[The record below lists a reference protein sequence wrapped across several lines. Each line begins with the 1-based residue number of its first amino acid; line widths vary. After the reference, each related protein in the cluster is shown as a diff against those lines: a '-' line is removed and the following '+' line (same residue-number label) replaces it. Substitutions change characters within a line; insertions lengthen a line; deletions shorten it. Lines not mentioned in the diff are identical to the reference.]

1 MFQVNQKRS
10 IMKMKFLSISFIIYI
25 LNLIPSE
32 GQIVYGLKECIGI
45 GLEKNFSI
53 LVAKN
58 SETVSTNNF
67 TLGNAGYLPALDLS
81 SRYSGTLNN
90 TTQNLTAGGQNVTN
104 GIYNTTANAGVTLGW
119 TIFNG
124 FNVQTTYKKLDE
136 LKQLGSLNSQLSA
149 EYLISDIVSGYYNY
163 VDQVQALNNV
173 KYALTLS
180 RERLRID
187 ETRYLLGSSSKLQV
201 LQSRVYVNTD
211 SSKLSKQIEVVRA
224 AQIRLNELMAAE
236 DLAVRFVTKDT
247 SIDVDAT
254 LLYDP
259 LLEQTLKGNTSLII
273 ASKNKSISELDYKLV
288 VSRSYPY
295 LNFSTGYS
303 YNLNT
308 YSSGT
313 NKSQVTNGMNYGLT
327 LGVNIFDG
335 FNQKR
340 SIRNSSLELQ
350 NKELKYLELE
360 QGVRADLLTLY
371 NAYSNNLRLIR
382 LEEQN
387 LQTAAEN
394 LDIALERYK
403 LGSLSGLDL
412 REVQKSLLDA
422 KDRLLAVQY
431 QTKLAEISLQL
442 ISGQIMKYYK

>member
-1 MFQVNQKRS
+1 MRLLT
-10 IMKMKFLSISFIIYI
+10 LSIFIV
-25 LNLIPSE
+25 LTLKQVD
-32 GQIVYGLKECIGI
+32 GQVVYGLKDCIGI
-45 GLEKNFSI
+45 GLERNFSI
-53 LVAKN
+53 LVARN
-58 SETVSTNNF
+58 NETVSNNNY
-67 TLGNAGYLPALDLS
+67 TPGNAGYLPTLDLS

-90 TTQNLTAGGQNVTN
+90 TTQNLAAGGQTVSN
-104 GIYNTTANAGVTLGW
+104 GVHNTTANAGITLGW

-149 EYLISDIVSGYYNY
+149 EYLITDIVSGYYNY
-163 VDQVQALNNV
+163 IDQVQALNNV

-211 SSKLSKQIEVVRA
+211 SSKLAKQIEVVRA

-236 DLAVRFVTKDT
+236 DMGIHFATKDT
-247 SIDVDAT
+247 SIDVDSD
-254 LLYDP
+254 LLYEK
-259 LLEQTLKGNTSLII
+259 LLNETLEGNTNLLI
-273 ASKNKSISELDYKLV
+273 ASRNKTLSELDYKLV

-295 LNFSTGYS
+295 LNMSSGYS
-303 YNLNT
+303 YNYNT
-308 YSSGT
+308 YSAGT
-313 NKSQVTNGMNYGLT
+313 NKNQITNGMNYGLT
-327 LGVNIFDG
+327 LGLNIFDG
-335 FNQKR
+335 FNQRR
-340 SIRNSSLELQ
+340 SIANSTIDKE
-350 NKELKYLELE
+350 NKELKYQELE
-360 QGVRADLLTLY
+360 QGIKADLLTLY
-371 NAYSNNLRLIR
+371 SAYSSNLRLIR

-431 QTKLAEISLQL
+431 QTKLAEISLRL
-442 ISGQIMKYYK
+442 ISGQIMSYYK

>member
-1 MFQVNQKRS
+1 
-10 IMKMKFLSISFIIYI
+10 MKMRLLTFSIISFLNI
-25 LNLIPSE
+25 LIAE
-32 GQIVYGLKECIGI
+32 GQVVYGLKDCIGI

-58 SETVSTNNF
+58 SETVASNNF
-67 TLGNAGYLPALDLS
+67 TLGNAGYLPSLDLS

-90 TTQNLTAGGQNVTN
+90 TTQNLTAGGQTTSN

-124 FNVQTTYKKLDE
+124 FNVQTTYKKLNE

-163 VDQVQALNNV
+163 IDQVQALNNV

-187 ETRYLLGSSSKLQV
+187 ETRYLLGSNSKLQV

-211 SSKLSKQIEVVRA
+211 SSKLSKQIEVVRS

-236 DLAVRFVTKDT
+236 DLGARFTTSDT
-247 SIDVDAT
+247 TIEVIET
-254 LLYDP
+254 LIYEN
-259 LLEQTLKGNTSLII
+259 LLNETLAGNTSLII
-273 ASKNKSISELDYKLV
+273 ASKNKSVSELDYKLV

-295 LNFSTGYS
+295 LNLSTGYS

-313 NKSQVTNGMNYGLT
+313 NKSQITNGMNYGLT

-340 SIRNSSLELQ
+340 SIRNSSLELE
-350 NKELKYLELE
+350 NKELKYLEIE
-360 QGVRADLLTLY
+360 QGIRADLLTLY
-371 NAYSNNLRLIR
+371 NAYSNNLRLIK

-394 LDIALERYK
+394 LDVALERYK
-403 LGSLSGLDL
+403 VGNLSGLEL

-431 QTKLAEISLQL
+431 QTKLAEISLRL
-442 ISGQIMKYYK
+442 ISGKIMTYYK

>member
-1 MFQVNQKRS
+1 
-10 IMKMKFLSISFIIYI
+10 MKMRLLTFSIIIVFS
-25 LNLIPSE
+25 LLRAE
-32 GQIVYGLKECIGI
+32 GQVVYGLKDCIGI

-53 LVAKN
+53 LVARN
-58 SETVSTNNF
+58 SETVASNNY
-67 TLGNAGYLPALDLS
+67 TLGNAGYLPSLDLS

-90 TTQNLTAGGQNVTN
+90 TTQNLTAGGQNVSN

-119 TIFNG
+119 TIFSG
-124 FNVQTTYKKLDE
+124 FIVQTTYKKLNE
-136 LKQLGSLNSQLSA
+136 LRQLGSLNAQLSA
-149 EYLISDIVSGYYNY
+149 EYLISDIISGYYNY
-163 VDQVQALNNV
+163 IDQVQALNNV

-187 ETRYLLGSSSKLQV
+187 EARYLLGSSSKLQV

-211 SSKLSKQIEVVRA
+211 SSKLSKQIEVVRS
-224 AQIRLNELMAAE
+224 AQIRLNELMAA
-236 DLAVRFVTKDT
+236 DDMGVQFTTRDT
-247 SIDVDAT
+247 SIDVYEGLIYET
-254 LLYDP
+254 LLN
-259 LLEQTLKGNTSLII
+259 ETLAGNTSLII
-273 ASKNKSISELDYKLV
+273 AAKNKSVSELDYKLI

-295 LNFSTGYS
+295 LNLSTGYS

-308 YSSGT
+308 YSAGT
-313 NKSQVTNGMNYGLT
+313 NKSQITNGMNYGLT
-327 LGVNIFDG
+327 MGVNIFDG
-335 FNQKR
+335 YNQRR
-340 SIRNSSLELQ
+340 SIRNSSLELE

-360 QGVRADLLTLY
+360 QGIKADLLTLY
-371 NAYSNNLRLIR
+371 NAYNSNLRLIR

-422 KDRLLAVQY
+422 KDRLIAVRY
-431 QTKLAEISLQL
+431 QTKLAEISLML
-442 ISGQIMKYYK
+442 ISGKIMVYYK